1 MSNPSI
7 YINGKQATFA
17 DISNLVSTSGQ
28 KEQEFRAHQKTVDGK
43 TVTVLFLRPLRKGR
57 FQFFWDGLYIN
68 KQRAAGKA
76 AVRQVLEGSKEGKSI
91 LNSISKPGKPG
102 GSLNPA
108 SLAGAFLEISP
119 GFADR
124 LWERKIAGKPSEQQK
139 DLDNGLAFVGTLLK
153 SANFEAWFNPV
164 GETDISDHCRDHF
177 LAFSNALLRKD
188 VFSPDTEFLREFAR
202 QWKSR
207 KEASTEFHILP
218 QLRQFAFPAIDQ
230 LVELIDRLPGA
241 NGGAPQATPAAPKP
255 SGKPAPAVAAQPSH
269 SDVSDSSDIEEAF
282 NGRHKT
288 LLVRKDCLDAFH
300 GFGLR
305 FNAKNEAFRKSVE
318 LNKTLLM
325 EFADEW
331 KKARA
336 ENNTVQIT
344 RMQGPFPDYQVD
356 LLVDMVNR
364 IPKKKY
370 TKLRNFYRQ
379 EADDYHRKL
388 KEAENRALFS

>member
-1 MSNPSI
+1 MDKRPL
-7 YINGKQATFA
+7 YINGKHATFA
-17 DISNLVSTSGQ
+17 ELSDLIATSGRE
-28 KEQEFRAHQKTVDGK
+28 EQELRAHRKTIDGK
-43 TVTVLFLRPLRKGR
+43 SVIVLFSRPLRQGR
-57 FQFFWDGLYIN
+57 FQFFWNWLYIN
-68 KQRAAGKA
+68 KEREAGKA
-76 AVRQVLEGSKEGKSI
+76 AVRQVLKGTKEGKSI
-91 LNSISKPGKPG
+91 LENISKPGKLG
-102 GSLNPA
+102 ESLKLS
-108 SLAGAFLEISP
+108 SLAGALLEISP
-119 GFADR
+119 GFDDR

-139 DLDNGLAFVGTLLK
+139 DLNNGLAFVGTLLD
-153 SANFEAWFNPV
+153 SPGFQAWFNPT
-164 GETDISDHCRDHF
+164 GEQSISEVCRQHF